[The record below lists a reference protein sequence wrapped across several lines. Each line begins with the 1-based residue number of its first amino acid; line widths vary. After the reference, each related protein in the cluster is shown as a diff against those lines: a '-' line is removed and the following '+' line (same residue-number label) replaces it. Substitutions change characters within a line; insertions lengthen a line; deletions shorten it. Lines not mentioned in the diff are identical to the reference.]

1 MVLEDITIVYVFFWV
16 FGLKVFWMV
25 LSKVEVRLRLG

>member
-16 FGLKVFWMV
+16 LKVFWVV
-25 LSKVEVRLRLG
+25 LSKVEIRLRLG

>member
-16 FGLKVFWMV
+16 FMVFKGF
-25 LSKVEVRLRLG
+25 LDGFVEGWG